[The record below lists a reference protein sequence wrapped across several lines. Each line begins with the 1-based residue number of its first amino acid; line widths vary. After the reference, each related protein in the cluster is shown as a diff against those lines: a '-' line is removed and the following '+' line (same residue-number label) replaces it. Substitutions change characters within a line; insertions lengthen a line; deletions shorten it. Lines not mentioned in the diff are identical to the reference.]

1 MNTAVNEYNYRFK
14 LTDYSLFDRN
24 RARKVA
30 IYGRVSTEHEA
41 QLSAL
46 ENQLQWYDDQVKYH
60 PNWTVCERY
69 IDEGITGT
77 QAKKRPAFLK
87 MIEDAKQGKF
97 DLIVTREV
105 CRFARNVVDTLVVT
119 RELKG
124 IGVEVFFIDD
134 NIWTMDGDGELRLS
148 LMATLAQEESRKT
161 SERVKAGQ
169 KISRDNG
176 VLYGNGNILGYD
188 RVGDTYVI
196 NEEQA
201 ETVRMIYD
209 LYLQGYGSMKIAK
222 ILTERKRKTASGLIK
237 WSVSNIMRAI
247 KNATYTGTKCYNKS
261 RSNNFLE
268 QKRIN
273 NLDMST
279 YEYVEGD
286 FPSIIS
292 QEIWNKAQA
301 IRESRVKPVCVSAG
315 KNTHSKRD
323 SRDIWVNKLRCSCGS
338 SYRKNK
344 WHTKLDGKTSYGY
357 QCYNQLNNGI
367 KRKRAEIG
375 LDTEGYCDSRMI
387 TDWKLDFM
395 AKALLEHLWTERKES
410 VLIALDLIKYYYKEE
425 KSNETQSDTVTIQA
439 KLDKANSRLTNLI
452 AMRADGEISKDEYQ
466 AMRSPVDEEI
476 KKLQKALD
484 EIPQEK
490 SNPKGLDIEGIRST
504 LNSFI
509 DFSGS
514 TISHDVV
521 NQFVYL
527 ITPTSDTTFDW
538 YVNLNGTADV
548 KATFTAEGRKKNCII
563 KLEEIEKI
571 SSVHREKNEDNAHF
585 IKNPH
590 IFTYLHIWL
599 LVKIVMTF
607 IPEKSSERLNT
618 RKPLYL
624 DGNLILQPAA
634 ALEMTAREVIHCS
647 DMVGELIPACAEAFK
662 KGDSHELKELEEETK
677 AIAGINDAIMN
688 YLANLFSAGVLTEKQ
703 SAKAAS
709 LLSVMTEIDRINTQ
723 CRIMTQYAEEKN
735 EKNYNYSESAMS
747 DIAREMKSVG
757 DMYENAVDMI
767 RTGNTQHMETFM
779 LAKDRITDLDIALRK
794 AHMKRVKEGLC
805 DSELTA
811 PYTRILNV
819 IDRISNCCLNIA
831 ESAKNDNVSF
841 EDFLAND
848 SDIDSEPDDE
858 DEGGIVSG
866 AAAGTV

>member
-14 LTDYSLFDRN
+14 LTDYAQFDRN
-24 RARKVA
+24 RARNVA

-286 FPSIIS
+286 FPAIIS
-292 QEIWNKAQA
+292 QEIWDKAQA

-410 VLIALDLIKYYYKEE
+410 VLIALDLIKCYYKEE

-504 LNSFI
+504 LNSLV

-521 NQFVYL
+521 NRFVYL

-571 SSVHREKNEDNAHF
+571 SSVHRGENEDNAHF

-590 IFTYLHIWL
+590 IFTYLHRQQSL
-599 LVKIVMTF
+599 RRTH
-607 IPEKSSERLNT
+607 
-618 RKPLYL
+618 
-624 DGNLILQPAA
+624 NLRCVTGQIN
-634 ALEMTAREVIHCS
+634 V
-647 DMVGELIPACAEAFK
+647 
-662 KGDSHELKELEEETK
+662 LKHK
-677 AIAGINDAIMN
+677 
-688 YLANLFSAGVLTEKQ
+688 
-703 SAKAAS
+703 
-709 LLSVMTEIDRINTQ
+709 
-723 CRIMTQYAEEKN
+723 
-735 EKNYNYSESAMS
+735 
-747 DIAREMKSVG
+747 
-757 DMYENAVDMI
+757 
-767 RTGNTQHMETFM
+767 RT
-779 LAKDRITDLDIALRK
+779 
-794 AHMKRVKEGLC
+794 
-805 DSELTA
+805 
-811 PYTRILNV
+811 
-819 IDRISNCCLNIA
+819 
-831 ESAKNDNVSF
+831 
-841 EDFLAND
+841 
-848 SDIDSEPDDE
+848 
-858 DEGGIVSG
+858 
-866 AAAGTV
+866 